1 MRYMMVE
8 TSKGTEEVVECM
20 GYNKLTPEQKRVIV
34 DKATEAP
41 FTGEYDSFYEDGT
54 FICRRCNAPLF
65 SSKSK
70 FEAGCGWPSFDE
82 SFPKAVK
89 HIPDPDGIRIE
100 IECAN
105 CGAHLG
111 HEFLGEGLTNKNTR
125 DCVNSLSIRF
135 MPKGEELP
143 KIIHE

>member
-1 MRYMMVE
+1 
-8 TSKGTEEVVECM
+8 M
-20 GYNKLTPEQKRVIV
+20 GYNKLTPEQERIIV

-41 FTGEYDSFYEDGT
+41 FTGEYDNFYEDGT

-70 FEAGCGWPSFDE
+70 FNAECGWPSFDE
-82 SFPKAVK
+82 SFPNAIERV
-89 HIPDPDGIRIE
+89 PDPDGIRTE
-100 IECAN
+100 IQCTK
-105 CGAHLG
+105 CGGHLG

-135 MPKGEELP
+135 IPKGKELP
-143 KIIHE
+143 KIANE